1 MKKIF
6 SFLVLAILVSLNV
19 NSQSVCAIGNFIIE
33 HDDFTVAKNVLTRYG
48 FTLFSAQDLKA
59 FGHNPSTVII
69 GTKGDN
75 PSNSIMAN
83 IAAISTKDSRIKE
96 ATLICPKTYAMYIE
110 SDLADTGY
118 KKKGEREYVEDG
130 RFKVKEKTYE
140 RFIGDPKNIDSA
152 IIKFTPDGSAQ
163 ITFKAKRH

>member
-1 MKKIF
+1 MRKFF
-6 SFLVLAILVSLNV
+6 SFLVFAILISVNV
-19 NSQSVCAIGNFIIE
+19 NSQSVCAFGNSIIE
-33 HDDFTVAKNVLTRYG
+33 HDDFTAAKNILTRSG
-48 FTLFSAQDLKA
+48 FSLFSDKELKA

-96 ATLICPKTYAMYIE
+96 ATFICSKAYAMYLE
-110 SDLADTGY
+110 SDLSNTGY
-118 KKKGEREYVEDG
+118 KKKSEREYVEDG
-130 RFKVKEKTYE
+130 RFKVTEKTYE
-140 RFIGDPKNIDSA
+140 RFLVDPKNIDA
-152 IIKFTPDGSAQ
+152 ATVKFTPDGSAQ